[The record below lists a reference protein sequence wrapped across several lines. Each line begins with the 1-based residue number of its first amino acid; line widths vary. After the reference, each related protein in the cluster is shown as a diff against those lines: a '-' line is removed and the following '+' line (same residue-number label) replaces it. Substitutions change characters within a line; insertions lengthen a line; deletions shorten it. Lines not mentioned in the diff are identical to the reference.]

1 MDEIRKVKQG
11 WTTHN
16 KALRFQTWEG
26 RGSAGG
32 FLCSKK
38 LLKSCKFKSL
48 SDFFRESIQS

>member
-16 KALRFQTWEG
+16 KALGLQTWEG
-26 RGSAGG
+26 RGG
-32 FLCSKK
+32 FFCSKK
-38 LLKSCKFKSL
+38 ILKSCKFKSL